1 MEPNKISISVPV
13 FNAERTLKKCL
24 DSIRQQTYSNY
35 QVILVDDGSTDS
47 SGGICDDYTKLD
59 S

>member
-1 MEPNKISISVPV
+1 MEPNKISIIVPV

-35 QVILVDDGSTDS
+35 QVTEVSQVNKYQLA
-47 SGGICDDYTKLD
+47 CL
-59 S
+59 